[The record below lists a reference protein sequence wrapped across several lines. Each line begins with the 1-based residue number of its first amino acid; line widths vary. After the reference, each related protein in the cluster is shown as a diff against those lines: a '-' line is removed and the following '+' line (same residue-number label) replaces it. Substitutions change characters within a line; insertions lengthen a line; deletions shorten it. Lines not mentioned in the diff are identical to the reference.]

1 MKNRL
6 FKVKLK
12 ESDDAVVGIVVTV
25 LLIGLILT
33 VMVMINT
40 MYVPQWLENSE
51 ASHMKETSN
60 QFIQLKYA
68 LDIQTLVND
77 SSAMTTPITLGVK
90 DIPFFNRG
98 RTFDTLEIINDAITI
113 DFTPGG
119 SYTSDVIKF
128 SSGNTYFVD
137 QSYVYEAGALIISQD
152 DKSVLYGSPPIVVT
166 EYGKNITFYITE
178 IEGLAGKTDASGYG
192 TYPIFTRARNPTNEI
207 IINNVTQITITTGYP
222 EAWKTVFE
230 QTIEEPGFNYDIL
243 TSDNEVT
250 LTFNIVDNNIVDNN
264 FKIHNKKI
272 DTQIAFGLA
281 E

>member
-1 MKNRL
+1 MNIKQIKN
-6 FKVKLK
+6 
-12 ESDDAVVGIVVTV
+12 SDDAVVGIVVTV

-60 QFIQLKYA
+60 QFTQLKYA
-68 LDIQTLVND
+68 LDMQTLVND
-77 SSAMTTPITLGVK
+77 NSAMTTPITLGTK

-119 SYTSDVIKF
+119 SYTSDAIKF

-137 QSYVYEAGALIISQD
+137 QSYIYEAGALIISQD
-152 DKSVLYGSPPIVVT
+152 EKSVLYGSPPIVVT

-178 IEGLAGKTDASGYG
+178 IEGLPGKTDASGYG
-192 TYPIFTRARNPTNEI
+192 TYPIFTKARNPTNDI
-207 IINNVTQITITTGYP
+207 VINNVSKITITTEYP
-222 EAWKTVFE
+222 NAWKTVFE
-230 QTIEEPGFNYDIL
+230 QIMEEPEFNYDIS

-250 LTFNIVDNNIVDNN
+250 LTFNSVNNN
-264 FKIHNKKI
+264 FNIHNKEI

>member
-1 MKNRL
+1 MKMKNMIKFR
-6 FKVKLK
+6 KLK
-12 ESDDAVVGIVVTV
+12 ESDNAVVGIVVTV
-25 LLIGLILT
+25 LLIGLILS

-60 QFIQLKYA
+60 QFTQLKYA
-68 LDIQTLVND
+68 LDMQSLVND
-77 SSAMTTPITLGVK
+77 NSAMTIPVTLGAK

-98 RTFDTLEIINDAITI
+98 RTFDTLEIIYDAITI

-137 QSYVYEAGALIISQD
+137 QSYIYEAGALIISQD
-152 DKSVLYGSPPIVVT
+152 EKSVLYGSPPIIVT

-178 IEGLAGKTDASGYG
+178 IEGLPGKTDASGYG
-192 TYPIFTRARNPTNEI
+192 TYPIFTKAKNPTNDI
-207 IINNVTQITITTGYP
+207 SINNVSQITITTGYP
-222 EAWKTVFE
+222 NAWKTVFE
-230 QTIEEPGFNYDIL
+230 QTIEEPEFNYDIS

-250 LTFNIVDNNIVDNN
+250 ITFNITSVNNN
-264 FKIHNKKI
+264 FKIHNKEI
-272 DTQIAFGLA
+272 DVQIAFGLA